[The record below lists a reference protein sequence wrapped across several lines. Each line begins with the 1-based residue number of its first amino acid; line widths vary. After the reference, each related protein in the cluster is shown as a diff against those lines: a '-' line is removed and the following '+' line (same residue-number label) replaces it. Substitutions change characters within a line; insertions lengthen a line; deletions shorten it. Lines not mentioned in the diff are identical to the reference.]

1 MISLS
6 ADVGGTFTDVVLAD
20 SASGRTYA
28 DKVLTTPGTSDAIVS
43 GILRLSARAG
53 VKPSDIDIFVHG
65 FTIATNAWLT
75 RSGARV
81 VLAVTRGFRDVLE
94 IATQRRS
101 LPYSLTQTRTTPLAP
116 RSRVVEV
123 DERMDAFGAAV
134 VPLSEQE
141 AARAADAILALKPEA
156 VAISLLF
163 SHLDPVH
170 EDMLAEALHKC
181 APDLPVYRSSVINP
195 QIEEY
200 PRTNTTVT
208 AAYVGP
214 AVDEYIRKLET
225 ALPAIGMDAPVLLMR
240 SDGGVSTIKAARDN
254 PATMLL

>member
-134 VPLSEQE
+134 VPLCEQE

-163 SHLDPVH
+163 SYLDPAH
-170 EDMLAEALHKC
+170 EDMLAEALHKRAPSTWTTSASEPPTAFITLTRLDRHWRVCSRISPC
-181 APDLPVYRSSVINP
+181 ARTSPDPGSRGIW
-195 QIEEY
+195 
-200 PRTNTTVT
+200 TV
-208 AAYVGP
+208 
-214 AVDEYIRKLET
+214 
-225 ALPAIGMDAPVLLMR
+225 
-240 SDGGVSTIKAARDN
+240 
-254 PATMLL
+254 